1 MAALPVQ
8 QLPSAHV
15 IPMRSRSEKTAHS
28 EQNLRQIFSAN
39 LFRHAFACQRVLPVS
54 RIVNAKIA
62 GRKYGAH
69 FLIRVKMIKNTLS
82 ALKSIIRHSVGISG
96 RADRCSTVFPS
107 ALPTTFALIR

>member
-15 IPMRSRSEKTAHS
+15 IPMRSRSEKSAHS

-62 GRKYGAH
+62 GTKEGSTIYLDPQGSATRAQVAAILSRYAQN
-69 FLIRVKMIKNTLS
+69 IVK
-82 ALKSIIRHSVGISG
+82 
-96 RADRCSTVFPS
+96 
-107 ALPTTFALIR
+107 